1 MKIKVIN
8 HSILRCKCLTHRTK
22 HTVPSDATKLLD
34 QFQTLRLGWFIIS
47 THPFTCPVLF
57 LLFRNEN
64 YCAAQLFYYP
74 TNTYTHTINWVH
86 GGIVWHGRLH
96 AQLTRGIHQAYPP
109 MTHDTLR
116 KVQRY
121 LAFFTYPQSFCS
133 QKNGWNELER
143 EIKENYK
150 FIDRLSRAWRN

>member
-1 MKIKVIN
+1 MQMSYTSDKTHCPFRRNEASWPVSNPSSWLVHYFHPPIHLSSVI
-8 HSILRCKCLTHRTK
+8 SIVQH
-22 HTVPSDATKLLD
+22 
-34 QFQTLRLGWFIIS
+34 
-47 THPFTCPVLF
+47 
-57 LLFRNEN
+57 EN

-74 TNTYTHTINWVH
+74 TNTYTHTINWVD

-133 QKNGWNELER
+133 QKNGWNELES